1 MLFVEPLTEQV
12 STIWLLIC
20 SREINING
28 GDKVETN
35 ILFYNIHKSTVSTED
50 YVNWTHSLLVKDVSS
65 PSLNILSSFS
75 LDDNIFEVEVY
86 FKRAL
91 DELVITEPTFE
102 ICARAYIGLLANR
115 IIKAND
121 HKEIF
126 KLADMIFQVV
136 AIELDNSDDLYAWF
150 EISEL
155 IDRLDYDD
163 KSFVLNEDDVI
174 SRIKNEAE
182 NLLRLKY

>member
-1 MLFVEPLTEQV
+1 M
-12 STIWLLIC
+12 
-20 SREINING
+20 NING
-28 GDKVETN
+28 DDKVETN
-35 ILFYNIHKSTVSTED
+35 LLFYKIQKGTVSTED
-50 YVNWTHSLLVKDVSS
+50 YVNWSHSLLEKDVSS

-75 LDDNIFEVEVY
+75 FDDNIFEVEAY

-91 DELVITEPTFE
+91 DELAIKEPIFE

-115 IIKAND
+115 IITVND

-126 KLADMIFQVV
+126 NLADMIFQVV
-136 AIELDNSDDLYAWF
+136 AIELYNSDELHAWF

-163 KSFVLNEDDVI
+163 KSFVLKEEDVI

-182 NLLRLKY
+182 TLIRLNH